1 MCLGCLKRTS
11 LNPSSS
17 HVCFITI
24 TFLNMRHVITE
35 TNNSL
40 RQLLLFL
47 RSTSLFFHTLL
58 FSGASLSCLE
68 IICQDFKNRIPLT
81 LCNIVYEHWVV
92 TAMIFLQ
99 NIIKDTMFFVPWGV
113 WTSRRIE
120 DMGSTSNE
128 CPMNKNE
135 LKSRLIIQGKE
146 FFMEQLLQLCLRRD
160 KELSVLAPSCYSACL
175 QLSLTPE
182 LSPMFSCSSFL
193 PQPPSES
200 PPTSF

>member
-11 LNPSSS
+11 VKPSSG

-47 RSTSLFFHTLL
+47 RSTSIFFHTKLL

-68 IICQDFKNRIPLT
+68 IICQDFKTQIPLT

-99 NIIKDTMFFVPWGV
+99 NMIKDTMFFAPWGV
-113 WTSRRIE
+113 WTSSRIE
-120 DMGSTSNE
+120 DSGMGSTTNE
-128 CPMNKNE
+128 CPMN
-135 LKSRLIIQGKE
+135 
-146 FFMEQLLQLCLRRD
+146 
-160 KELSVLAPSCYSACL
+160 
-175 QLSLTPE
+175 
-182 LSPMFSCSSFL
+182 
-193 PQPPSES
+193 
-200 PPTSF
+200 